1 MLAAIVGRPNV
12 GKSTLFNRLTGT
24 KQAIVHDE
32 PGVTRDRVYG
42 TVEWNGR
49 RVEMVDTGGFVPRSA
64 ERFDAAV
71 REQVDIAIEDA
82 DLILF
87 VVDVTT
93 GLTDL
98 DDEMAQKLR
107 TAETPVLVV
116 ANKADNEERRWAASE
131 FYQLGLGEVYPVSG
145 TNGIGTGELLDALVE
160 ELPEE
165 VDEDGIDERTHIAI
179 IGRPNVGK
187 SSLINTILG
196 HERSIVTE
204 ISGTT
209 RDAVHSE
216 VRFEG
221 EELVLVDTAG
231 LRKRAKVKENVEF
244 YAALRSERAIR
255 EGDVCVLLLD
265 ATVGLENQDIRVLKQ
280 AEEKQ
285 KGMVIAVNKWDL
297 VPKDSKTAK
306 RYEEYFRQML
316 ETLAHVPIVFVSA
329 LTRQRVYRLL
339 DVALNVAKERK
350 KRIDTSTLNGVVQR
364 AVEAHHPPTWRG
376 NYVEIKYA
384 TQVET
389 GPPVFVFFCNH
400 PQGVKTSYKRYLENK
415 LRDAF
420 GFEGVPLVLKF
431 KPK

>member
-1 MLAAIVGRPNV
+1 MLVAIVGRPNV

-24 KQAIVHDE
+24 KQAIVYDE

-49 RVEMVDTGGFVPRSA
+49 RVDMVDTGGFVPRSA

-107 TAETPVLVV
+107 ATEKPVLVV
-116 ANKADNEERRWAASE
+116 ANKADNQERRWMASE

-145 TNGIGTGELLDALVE
+145 TNGIGTGELLDALVA

-165 VDEDGIDERTHIAI
+165 PDGHGVDERTHIAI

-204 ISGTT
+204 VSGTT

-231 LRKRAKVKENVEF
+231 LRKRAKIKENVEF
-244 YAALRSERAIR
+244 YASLRSERAIR

-265 ATVGLENQDIRVLKQ
+265 ATVGLENQDTRVLKQ

-285 KGMVIAVNKWDL
+285 KGMLIAVNKWDL

-316 ETLAHVPIVFVSA
+316 ETLDHVPIVFVSA

-339 DVALNVAKERK
+339 DVALKVAQERK
-350 KRIDTSTLNGVVQR
+350 KRIDTSALNDVVQQ
-364 AVEAHHPPTWRG
+364 AVAAHHPPTWRG

-389 GPPVFVFFCNH
+389 APPVFVFFCNH
-400 PQGVKTSYKRYLENK
+400 PQGVKTSYKRYLENR

-431 KPK
+431 KQK

>member
-1 MLAAIVGRPNV
+1 MLVAIVGRPNV

-42 TVEWNGR
+42 TVTWNGR
-49 RVEMVDTGGFVPRSA
+49 RVETVDTGGFVPRSA

-107 TAETPVLVV
+107 AAETPVLVV
-116 ANKADNEERRWAASE
+116 ANKADNEERRWMASE
-131 FYQLGLGEVYPVSG
+131 FYRLGLGEVYPVSS
-145 TNGIGTGELLDALVE
+145 TNGIGTGELLDALVD
-160 ELPEE
+160 ELP
-165 VDEDGIDERTHIAI
+165 DEADGEAIDERTRIAVV
-179 IGRPNVGK
+179 GRPNVGK
-187 SSLINTILG
+187 SSLINAILG

-265 ATVGLENQDIRVLKQ
+265 ATVGLENQDIRVLKE

-297 VPKDSKTAK
+297 VEKDSMTAK

-316 ETLAHVPIVFVSA
+316 ETLDHVPIVFVSA
-329 LTRQRVYRLL
+329 VTRQRVYRLL
-339 DVALNVAKERK
+339 DVALNVAKERS
-350 KRIDTSTLNGVVQR
+350 KRIDTSTLNDVVQQ
-364 AVEAHHPPTWRG
+364 AVAGHHPPTWRG
-376 NYVEIKYA
+376 NYIEIKYA

-389 GPPVFVFFCNH
+389 APPVFVFFCNH
-400 PQGVKTSYKRYLENK
+400 PQGVKTSYKRYMENR
-415 LRDAF
+415 LREAF

-431 KPK
+431 KEK

>member
-1 MLAAIVGRPNV
+1 
-12 GKSTLFNRLTGT
+12 
-24 KQAIVHDE
+24 
-32 PGVTRDRVYG
+32 
-42 TVEWNGR
+42 
-49 RVEMVDTGGFVPRSA
+49 
-64 ERFDAAV
+64 
-71 REQVDIAIEDA
+71 
-82 DLILF
+82 
-87 VVDVTT
+87 
-93 GLTDL
+93 
-98 DDEMAQKLR
+98 
-107 TAETPVLVV
+107 VLVA
-116 ANKADNEERRWAASE
+116 ANKADNEERRWMASE
-131 FYQLGLGEVYPVSG
+131 FYRMGLGEVYPVSS

-160 ELPEE
+160 ELPEKT
-165 VDEDGIDERTHIAI
+165 DDDGIDERTHIAI

-187 SSLINTILG
+187 SSIINTILG

-216 VRFEG
+216 VCFEG

-297 VPKDSKTAK
+297 VPKDSTTAT

-316 ETLAHVPIVFVSA
+316 ETLDHVPIVFVSA

-339 DVALNVAKERK
+339 DVALNVAQERN
-350 KRIDTSTLNGVVQR
+350 KRIDTSTLNDVVQQ
-364 AVEAHHPPTWRG
+364 AVAGHHPPTWRG

-389 GPPVFVFFCNH
+389 APPVFVFFCNH

-415 LRDAF
+415 LREAF

-431 KPK
+431 KEK

>member
-1 MLAAIVGRPNV
+1 MLVAIVGRPNV

-42 TVEWNGR
+42 TVTWNGR
-49 RVEMVDTGGFVPRSA
+49 RVETVDTGGFVPRSA

-107 TAETPVLVV
+107 ASDKPVLVV
-116 ANKADNEERRWAASE
+116 ANKADNEERRWMASE
-131 FYQLGLGEVYPVSG
+131 FYRLGLGEVYPVSG

-165 VDEDGIDERTHIAI
+165 PDDDGIDERTRIAI

-244 YAALRSERAIR
+244 YATLRSERAIR

-316 ETLAHVPIVFVSA
+316 ETLDHVPIVFVSA

-339 DVALNVAKERK
+339 DVALKVAKERR
-350 KRIDTSTLNGVVQR
+350 KRIDTSTLNSVVQQ
-364 AVEAHHPPTWRG
+364 AVEAHYPPTWRG

-389 GPPVFVFFCNH
+389 APPVFVFFCNH

-415 LRDAF
+415 LRAAF
-420 GFEGVPLVLKF
+420 GFDGVPLVLKF
-431 KPK
+431 KQK